1 LTPED
6 LEFSTAEALFGALRN
21 PSAIDRRAILAW
33 VATHPAESIA
43 LGTHEGRDVVD
54 VLMSLIDPTQEY
66 RYWQDVAIAIG
77 AFDSPKV
84 TEFYCGMLAEADETL
99 AAMDAT
105 SALARRDLGAQ
116 RERLI
121 EILLADDQPDRAT
134 GAAELLASVPDLPER
149 AAVRVSALE
158 EDGVAPALTPT
169 AVDAWVD
176 ELGGPFGAQARGR
189 LQQLGP
195 DAARA
200 LAERWERLDEEDR
213 GWLLRWAT
221 EEIGSEAAPL
231 VAIALEGPD
240 DLARVALDCA
250 AALPGGAVDSE
261 LLSRWIEH
269 PDPGMRAAAIA
280 AGAEADLESLLT
292 EASEPEVVVAAI
304 ERLAAG
310 GDTDRLAAPLAAQLA
325 SDSTEVRAAA
335 RGALVAL
342 GPGAIDELR
351 PLARSS
357 SPAVRAAAV
366 SALLDLG
373 DDEWLAAELLD
384 RPAD

>member
-1 LTPED
+1 MTSAD
-6 LEFSTAEALFGALRN
+6 LEFSTAEELFGALRN
-21 PSAIDRRAILAW
+21 PNAIERRPVLAW
-33 VATHPAESIA
+33 VATHPAEAIA
-43 LGTHEGRDVVD
+43 LGTHRGQDVVD
-54 VLMSLIDPTQEY
+54 AMMNLIDADQEY

-84 TEFYCGMLAEADETL
+84 TEFYCGMLAEAGETL

-121 EILLADDQPDRAT
+121 EILLKDEPDRAA
-134 GAAELLASVPDLPER
+134 GAAELLESVPDLPER

-158 EDGVAPALTPT
+158 DDGSPPALTST

-176 ELGGPFGAQARGR
+176 ELAGPFGAQARGR
-189 LQQLGP
+189 LQELGP

-200 LAERWERLDEEDR
+200 LAERWERLGEDDR

-231 VAIALEGPD
+231 VTIALEGRD

-250 AALPGGAVDSE
+250 AALPAGSVDSE
-261 LLSRWIEH
+261 VLSRWIEH
-269 PDPGMRAAAIA
+269 PDPGMRAAAMA
-280 AGAEADLESLLT
+280 AGGEADLESLLT
-292 EASEPEVVVAAI
+292 VASEPEVVVAAI
-304 ERLAAG
+304 ERLAAS
-310 GDTDRLAAPLAAQLA
+310 GDADRLAAPLAKQLA

-342 GPGAIDELR
+342 GPGAIEQLR

-357 SPAVRAAAV
+357 SPEVRAAAV

-384 RPAD
+384 RPAG

>member
-1 LTPED
+1 MTSGE
-6 LEFSTAEALFGALRN
+6 LEFSTAEELFGALHN
-21 PSAIDRRAILAW
+21 PNAIERRGVLAW
-33 VATHPAESIA
+33 VATHPAEAIS
-43 LGTHEGRDVVD
+43 LGTHQGQDVVD
-54 VLMSLIDPTQEY
+54 ALMNLIDPAQEY

-84 TEFYCGMLAEADETL
+84 TEFYCGMLADADETL

-105 SALARRDLGAQ
+105 SALARRDLEGQ

-121 EILLADDQPDRAT
+121 EILLTDQPDRAA
-134 GAAELLASVPDLPER
+134 GAAELLAAVPDLPER

-158 EDGVAPALTPT
+158 EEGSPPELTPT

-176 ELGGPFGAQARGR
+176 ELGGPFGTQARGR

-195 DAARA
+195 DAVRA
-200 LAERWERLDEEDR
+200 LAERWERLGEEDR

-221 EEIGSEAAPL
+221 EEIGSEAVPL
-231 VAIALEGPD
+231 VAIALEGPE

-250 AALPGGAVDSE
+250 AALPAGAVDSE
-261 LLSRWIEH
+261 VLSRWVDH

-280 AGAEADLESLLT
+280 GGAEADVESLLT
-292 EASEPEVVVAAI
+292 ESSEPEVVVAAI

-310 GDTDRLAAPLAAQLA
+310 EEAGRLAALLAAQLA
-325 SDSTEVRAAA
+325 SESTEVRAAA
-335 RGALVAL
+335 RGALVGL

-384 RPAD
+384 RPAG